1 MYLPLIQTTT
11 FTKPPIDIKND
22 HIIGK
27 IVGAKPG
34 PTVVFLGAIHGN
46 EPAGLLGLKQL
57 MEDYHNDPFDVCG
70 TIYAIAGNL
79 QALKSR
85 ERYIKSDL
93 NRMWNTEAID
103 HLLTLNEADL
113 SYEQREQKELWDT
126 IQDIKKKHN
135 GPIYFM
141 DIHTTSSSSIP
152 FLTINDQLLNRAF
165 CKQYPLPIIL
175 GIEEFITGPF
185 LSYINELG
193 YVAFGFEAGQ
203 HDDPKAV
210 HSAIS
215 FIYLSLVYTQSITL
229 PKTRLHKYTQHLLKT
244 SKGLKQFYEI
254 YERYQIAPLENFKM
268 LPNFYNFEHIHE
280 GQALAVSNQITIKAT
295 NDTTIFMPLYQG
307 KGEDGYYLIR
317 PIPKLFLGMS
327 KWIRRLKID
336 RILPLLPGVNFD
348 SKQKNALVVDK
359 RWAFLF
365 RKQFLHLMGY
375 RTKTLDKLHLRAKNR
390 EAASKKKLYKKT
402 NWY

>member
-1 MYLPLIQTTT
+1 MIQTTT
-11 FTKPPIDIKND
+11 LTKPQIGSKND

-27 IVGAKPG
+27 IIGAQPG

-46 EPAGLLGLKQL
+46 EPAGLLALKQL
-57 MEDYHNDPFDVCG
+57 IKEYNDKPFDVYG

-79 QALKSR
+79 KAIESG
-85 ERYIKSDL
+85 ERYIKTDL
-93 NRMWNTEAID
+93 NRMWNKEAV
-103 HLLTLNEADL
+103 EALPSLCNDEL
-113 SYEQREQKELWDT
+113 SFEQKEQKELWDT
-126 IQDIKKKHN
+126 IQAIKLAHK

-203 HDDPKAV
+203 HDDPRAV
-210 HSAIS
+210 NSAIS
-215 FIYLSLVYTQSITL
+215 FIYLSLVYTQSINL
-229 PKTRLHKYTQHLLKT
+229 SKTRHHKYTQHLLKT

-254 YERYQIAPLENFKM
+254 YERYQIAPLETFKM
-268 LPNFYNFEHIHE
+268 LPNFYNFEPIHE
-280 GQALAVSNQITIKAT
+280 GQALAISNEVTVKAK
-295 NDTTIFMPLYQG
+295 NDSMIFMPLYQG

-317 PIPKLFLGMS
+317 SIPPLFLGLS
-327 KWIRRLKID
+327 KWIRKLKID
-336 RILPLLPGVNFD
+336 RILPLLPGVKFE
-348 SKQKNALVVDK
+348 SKQRDALVVDK

-365 RKQFLHLMGY
+365 RKQLLHLMGY
-375 RTKTLDKLHLRAKNR
+375 RTKTIDTLHLRAKNR
-390 EAASKKKLYKKT
+390 EAASKKNIYKGVP
-402 NWY
+402 WL